1 MKNNEYFSNCKQYE
15 IYINKVTKLWS
26 LIHYLYPKL
35 YKINGNN
42 VFTFSMIDVIN
53 DETKLDK
60 EIKALEQIKKN
71 NTFELKNKY
80 LDMNKKLA
88 KIQYDFE

>member
-1 MKNNEYFSNCKQYE
+1 MKNNEYFSNFKQYE

-26 LIHYLYPKL
+26 LIHYLYPEL

-53 DETKLDK
+53 DEIKLDK

-71 NTFELKNKY
+71 NTFQLKNKY